1 MMVTMAT
8 GELLLQKGRAAFTL
22 TPLNRILPSLSAVL
36 CVSRRASRIR
46 LKYHKKRRRQQK
58 QNTEMNFSARHL
70 VAFCFRIKFVDAAMT
85 DDQPQQT
92 NVCQFHIS
100 SKMSRNRL
108 SLSKAD

>member
-1 MMVTMAT
+1 MMVAMAT

-92 NVCQFHIS
+92 NVCQFHIFVS
-100 SKMSRNRL
+100 NE
-108 SLSKAD
+108 